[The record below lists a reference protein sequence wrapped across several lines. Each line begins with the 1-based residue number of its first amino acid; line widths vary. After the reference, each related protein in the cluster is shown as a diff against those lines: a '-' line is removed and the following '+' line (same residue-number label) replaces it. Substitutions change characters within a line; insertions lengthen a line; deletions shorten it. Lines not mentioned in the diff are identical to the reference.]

1 MFRKQF
7 LHIIR
12 HKNNAWN
19 CKHYLCKI
27 KSQNDENTPN
37 REIGDYKGRN
47 KRSEQWFERYHQ
59 YTSEKV
65 AAIEKGPIKL
75 KKIWDSIAKDL
86 WIVLLDILAVN
97 AAYFLALLLR
107 FYVNFEFRPTVSYY
121 LTDWLHFTPFY
132 TVLSIVIFAAWR
144 LYGGMWRFA
153 GINDMNRIIGAS
165 LCTTVVQV
173 IGTALFIR
181 RMPIT
186 YYVLGAV
193 FQFLFVSL
201 IRFGYR
207 ILLVEKK
214 KVAGRN
220 IPSVPSMV
228 IGAGETARKAIR
240 HLEDTP
246 FRATVVVDEK
256 SAGKSLDGINVVA
269 DFEAALPSVRAVFIA
284 DPNLTAEKRKE
295 IKEKC
300 DEAGIELQDYTGY
313 LSNLGGR
320 IPISSLLELIKGP
333 VTLVIDGEEKT
344 FESGEEAVQSL
355 KDRYDIK
362 RIEGAK
368 VELAKPSST
377 AYVGY
382 DAWAQQHKEQTG
394 EEVSFF

>member
-1 MFRKQF
+1 M
-7 LHIIR
+7 
-12 HKNNAWN
+12 
-19 CKHYLCKI
+19 
-27 KSQNDENTPN
+27 
-37 REIGDYKGRN
+37 
-47 KRSEQWFERYHQ
+47 
-59 YTSEKV
+59 
-65 AAIEKGPIKL
+65 

-86 WIVLLDILAVN
+86 WIVLLDIIAVN

-121 LTDWLHFTPFY
+121 LTDWIHFTPFY
-132 TVLSIVIFAAWR
+132 TVLSIIIFACWK

-153 GINDMNRIIGAS
+153 GINDMNRIIAANV
-165 LCTTVVQV
+165 CTTLVQV

-186 YYVLGAV
+186 YYILGAI
-193 FQFLFVSL
+193 FQSL

-214 KVAGRN
+214 KVEGRN

-246 FRATVVVDEK
+246 FRAIVVVDEK
-256 SAGKSLDGINVVA
+256 SAGKTLDGVEIKA
-269 DFEAALPSVRAVFIA
+269 DFASALSSVRAVFIA
-284 DPNLTAEKRKE
+284 DPNLSAEKRKE
-295 IKEKC
+295 IKDKC
-300 DEAGIELQDYTGY
+300 EETGIELQDYTGY

-320 IPISSLLELIKGP
+320 IPTSGLLELINGS
-333 VTLVIDGEEKT
+333 VTLVVDGEEKK
-344 FESGEEAVQSL
+344 FESGEKALESL

-362 RIEGAK
+362 SISGAK
-368 VELAKPSST
+368 IELVKPSSS

-382 DAWAQQHKEQTG
+382 DAWVQQHKEQTG
-394 EEVSFF
+394 EDVSFF

>member
-1 MFRKQF
+1 M
-7 LHIIR
+7 
-12 HKNNAWN
+12 
-19 CKHYLCKI
+19 
-27 KSQNDENTPN
+27 
-37 REIGDYKGRN
+37 
-47 KRSEQWFERYHQ
+47 
-59 YTSEKV
+59 
-65 AAIEKGPIKL
+65 

-86 WIVLLDILAVN
+86 WIVLLDIIAVN

-132 TVLSIVIFAAWR
+132 TVLSILIFAAWR

-165 LCTTVVQV
+165 LCTTVVQIV
-173 IGTALFIR
+173 GTALFIR

-186 YYVLGAV
+186 YYILGAI

-220 IPSVPSMV
+220 TPAVPSMV
-228 IGAGETARKAIR
+228 IGAGETARKAIH

-256 SAGKSLDGINVVA
+256 SAGKSLDGINVVS
-269 DFEAALPSVRAVFIA
+269 DFKKALSGVRAVFIA
-284 DPNLTAEKRKE
+284 DPNLSAEKRKE
-295 IKEKC
+295 IKEAC
-300 DEAGIELQDYTGY
+300 ESAGIELQDYTGY

-320 IPISSLLELIKGP
+320 IPTSSLLELMKGP
-333 VTLVIDGEEKT
+333 VTLIIDGEEK
-344 FESGEEAVQSL
+344 EYSSGEEAIASL
-355 KDRYDIK
+355 KDRYDVKSIRDAK
-362 RIEGAK
+362 IEL
-368 VELAKPSST
+368 VKPSIS

-394 EEVSFF
+394 EDVSFF